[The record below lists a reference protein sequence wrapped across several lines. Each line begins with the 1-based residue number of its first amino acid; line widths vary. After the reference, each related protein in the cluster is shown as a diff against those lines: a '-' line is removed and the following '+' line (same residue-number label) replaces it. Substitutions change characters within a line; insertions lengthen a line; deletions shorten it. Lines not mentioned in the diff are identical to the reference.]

1 MCIWVSPK
9 SWWLFG
15 DLFNTLQKNPAWQK
29 CNGICWFYMDEME
42 MGYITAG
49 KVCSQSPVTIGYIKW
64 YRHDGWTMVCCK
76 NVNLCKK
83 LAFCRWMR
91 ILCERKN
98 LHAFVFYK
106 INVRCVISMR
116 VCFCFTL
123 WDAGAFT
130 RSSSNGNK
138 DMIRE
143 RFDSYCAARQQ
154 SIFPRAF

>member
-1 MCIWVSPK
+1 MVSFDFT
-9 SWWLFG
+9 WMR
-15 DLFNTLQKNPAWQK
+15 WQLS
-29 CNGICWFYMDEME
+29 
-42 MGYITAG
+42 YITAG
-49 KVCSQSPVTIGYIKW
+49 KVCTNVFCPQSSVTIGYIKL
-64 YRHDGWTMVCCK
+64 YRHDGWTIVCFK

-83 LAFCRWMR
+83 LAFYRWMR
-91 ILCERKN
+91 ILYDCKN
-98 LHAFVFYK
+98 LHAFVCYK
-106 INVRCVISMR
+106 ISVRCVISMR